1 MSGPVHGP
9 RRLRWGL
16 LLWVGVWVSNVLLVA
31 LSVGLLRAG
40 WVAPAWQPVVALLPA
55 VPLPP
60 GLVLFMVLVSRM
72 DEFRQRLTVGSFA
85 LAASVVG
92 IVVYGWSLLGWVGAP
107 RVPTVWVLPAE
118 LLIWGALMLAL
129 RVPYP

>member
-1 MSGPVHGP
+1 M
-9 RRLRWGL
+9 WI
-16 LLWVGVWVSNVLLVA
+16 GVWVSNVLLVA

-40 WVAPAWQPVVALLPA
+40 EVAPGWQPVVALLPA
-55 VPLPP
+55 VPLLP
-60 GLVLFMVLVSRM
+60 GLGLFIVLVSRM

-92 IVVYGWSLLGWVGAP
+92 IVVYGWSLLGWIGAP

-118 LLIWGALMLAL
+118 LLLWGALMLLL
-129 RVPYP
+129 RVRYP